1 MAIVKR
7 KDKNDK
13 PYFLNTSTGKRA
25 SEAAYKRTKSAPIAK
40 FKARKNAPSENTCSL
55 YGRELKTKG
64 TSASGRGLVKCPPKS
79 PYTRTD
85 QRKAMFANIAARARR
100 GK

>member
-25 SEAAYKRTKSAPIAK
+25 SEAAYKRAKAAPLAKS
-40 FKARKNAPSENTCSL
+40 KARKGKPSERVCSS
-55 YGRELKTKG
+55 YGRELKVYET
-64 TSASGRGLVKCPPKS
+64 TAAGRGLRKC
-79 PYTRTD
+79 R
-85 QRKAMFANIAARARR
+85 
-100 GK
+100 

>member
-25 SEAAYKRTKSAPIAK
+25 SEASYKKSKSAPIAK
-40 FKARKNAPSENTCSL
+40 FKARKGKPSESVCTT
-55 YGRELKTKG
+55 YGRELKVKQ
-64 TSASGRGLVKCPPKS
+64 TSAAGRGLRKC
-79 PYTRTD
+79 R
-85 QRKAMFANIAARARR
+85 
-100 GK
+100 